1 MKGAVMI
8 KFYVRTYMAVLSL
21 LFLTLT
27 TYSSSLYGQTAKTN
41 KAQKMQFITIGTGGI
56 TGVYYPTGGAISK
69 ILNKK
74 KDANKMRASVESTAG
89 SVFNVNAVV
98 SGDLE
103 FGIVQSDRQYQAVK
117 GLAEWKR
124 RGQQKAVRS
133 VFSLHSEIVTL
144 VAAEDSKIRQIK
156 DLKGKRVNIGNF
168 GSGQRQNAM
177 DILKIAG
184 LDWQKDFKAEAL
196 KAAEA
201 PKMLQDNRIDAFF
214 FTVGHP
220 SGTITEATSGKRKVR
235 FVPIVGM
242 DKLLEQLSYYSA
254 ASIPKSTYPMA
265 QNQEDVPSIGMKAT
279 LITSSSVSEDVV
291 YKFTKAIFEN
301 LNELK
306 QSHPALNGLVKKDM
320 FSGLSAPL
328 HKGAVKYYKEAK
340 LDKHI
345 SKRLLD

>member
-1 MKGAVMI
+1 MI
-8 KFYVRTYMAVLSL
+8 KSYFRTYIIVLSL
-21 LFLTLT
+21 LFLALT
-27 TYSSSLYGQTAKTN
+27 TYSLSLYSQTK
-41 KAQKMQFITIGTGGI
+41 KASKARRTQFITIGTGGI

-74 KDANKMRASVESTAG
+74 RSANKIRASVESTAG

-103 FGIVQSDRQYQAVK
+103 FGIVQSDRQYQATK

-124 RGQQKAVRS
+124 RGPQKSVRS
-133 VFSLHSEIVTL
+133 VFSLHSEAVTL
-144 VAAEDSKIRQIK
+144 VAAEDSKIRTIK

-168 GSGQRQNAM
+168 GSGQRQNAL

-184 LDWQKDFKAEAL
+184 LDWQKDFEAEAL

-235 FVPIVGM
+235 FVPIAGM
-242 DKLLEQLSYYSA
+242 DKLLAQLSYYSA
-254 ASIPKSTYPMA
+254 VSIPKSIYPMA
-265 QNQEDVPSIGMKAT
+265 QNERDIPSIGMKAT
-279 LITSSSVSEDVV
+279 LITSSNVSEDVV
-291 YKFTKAIFEN
+291 YKLTKAIFEN
-301 LNELK
+301 LNEFK
-306 QSHPALNGLVKKDM
+306 QSHPALSGLAKEDM

-328 HKGAVKYYKEAK
+328 HRGAVKYYKEAK

-345 SKRLLD
+345 PKRLLL